1 MVIARGATPTILPPA
16 RTCTRSHGSTGRPS
30 ARLMAAYARMD
41 TSGYWCLP
49 FGRTGATRLG
59 NPTLYL
65 YTESRT
71 EAFWARFEFRRVEGD
86 AIPRDLRGSLRI
98 ARVATAVFSLVARAR
113 SRIVVMRRDER

>member
-1 MVIARGATPTILPPA
+1 M
-16 RTCTRSHGSTGRPS
+16 
-30 ARLMAAYARMD
+30 
-41 TSGYWCLP
+41 P

-59 NPTLYL
+59 NPTLYF
-65 YTESRT
+65 YTKSRT